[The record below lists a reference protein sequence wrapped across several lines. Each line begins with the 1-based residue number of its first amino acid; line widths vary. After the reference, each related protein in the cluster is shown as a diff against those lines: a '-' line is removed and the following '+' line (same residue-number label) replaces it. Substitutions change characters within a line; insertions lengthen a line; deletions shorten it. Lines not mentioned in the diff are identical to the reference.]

1 MFTTITEENAGVLL
15 HSAVWSAISEIPE
28 ASSSIEPDAN
38 ELRKLADA
46 YDKVWNKLLDCVLL
60 SANIRDNYPLP
71 FVLDP
76 DGSTVDELEKAEM
89 LLRDYTGIYLSRG
102 DHLTEVVKVAEA
114 AIGIF
119 RDLRWEIMINDGTV
133 EKGTGEYNDARSFMA
148 SMGL

>member
-1 MFTTITEENAGVLL
+1 MSMTITEENAGVLL
-15 HSAVWSAISEIPE
+15 HSAVWAATSEIPD
-28 ASSSIEPDAN
+28 ASSSIEPDTI
-38 ELRKLADA
+38 EFRKLGDA

-60 SANIRDNYPLP
+60 SANIRENYPLP

-76 DGSTVDELEKAEM
+76 DESTVYELEKAEM
-89 LLRDYTGIYLSRG
+89 LLRDYIGLYSSRG
-102 DHLTEVVKVAEA
+102 DHLTEGLKVAEA

>member
-1 MFTTITEENAGVLL
+1 MFMTITEENAGVLL
-15 HSAVWSAISEIPE
+15 HRAVSAVTSEIPD
-28 ASSSIEPDAN
+28 ASSSSEPDTIA
-38 ELRKLADA
+38 LRKLGDA

-60 SANIRDNYPLP
+60 STNIRDHYPLP

-89 LLRDYTGIYLSRG
+89 RLRDYMGLYSSRG
-102 DHLTEVVKVAEA
+102 DYLREVVKVAEA

-133 EKGTGEYNDARSFMA
+133 EKGTGEFHDARSFMA